1 MFPQVLHA
9 VAGTGGTAAVQQKA
23 RRPAA
28 LCPDLFNDFLH
39 LSAVIDLV
47 FHFYTTFEN
56 QGAFA

>member
-1 MFPQVLHA
+1 